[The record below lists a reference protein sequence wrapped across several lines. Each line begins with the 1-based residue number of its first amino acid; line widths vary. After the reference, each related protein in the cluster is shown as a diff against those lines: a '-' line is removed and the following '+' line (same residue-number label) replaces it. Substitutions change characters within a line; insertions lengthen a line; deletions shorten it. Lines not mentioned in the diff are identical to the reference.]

1 MRFRPR
7 VTGFLS
13 SGGFVEIAQGFQE
26 SEDIRTGDLGSRGVS
41 AHRGFKH
48 SGNFWSQGI
57 SGLKEFSTQRILGIM
72 GF

>member
-1 MRFRPR
+1 M
-7 VTGFLS
+7 
-13 SGGFVEIAQGFQE
+13 EIAQGFQE

-41 AHRGFKH
+41 AYRGFQD

-57 SGLKEFSTQRILGIM
+57 SGLEEFNTQRILGIM